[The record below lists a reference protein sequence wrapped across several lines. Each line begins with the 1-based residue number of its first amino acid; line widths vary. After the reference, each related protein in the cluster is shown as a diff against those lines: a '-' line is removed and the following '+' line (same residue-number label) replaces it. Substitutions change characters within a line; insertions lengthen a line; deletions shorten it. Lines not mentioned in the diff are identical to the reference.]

1 MTTRRVLA
9 AGAAAIMV
17 AIGLMAVPAT
27 ADATHT
33 LVTLNFTGNGCD
45 ACVITPRQLIYASDN
60 GGQEASW
67 DGQPRK
73 VRGDSVTFRVPTENT
88 RGMYFYIDEPAFDS
102 DGFYDAAPMVVFQY
116 AGYQPGEWV
125 ERSQAVKASSASPCW
140 AGTTEAS
147 VSLSVNVRKVR
158 VEGVKM
164 IGNKT
169 TGGPTKVRLPLAW
182 VAPTEKAFGG
192 FVPADRGV
200 VAANGDPGCGGT
212 S

>member
-1 MTTRRVLA
+1 MMTRRVLA
-9 AGAAAIMV
+9 AGAAAVMV
-17 AIGLMAVPAT
+17 AIGLTAAPAT
-27 ADATHT
+27 ADSTHT

-45 ACVITPRQLIYASDN
+45 GCVITPRQLIYATDN
-60 GGQEASW
+60 GGQEVSW

-73 VRGDSVTFRVPTENT
+73 VRGDSVTFRVPTEST

-125 ERSQAVKASSASPCW
+125 ERSQAVKASSGSPCW

-158 VEGVKM
+158 VEGVSD
-164 IGNKT
+164 T
-169 TGGPTKVRLPLAW
+169 RVRQPLAW
-182 VAPTEKAFGG
+182 VAPTEEAFGG
-192 FVPADRGV
+192 FMNTDRGV
-200 VAANGDPGCGGT
+200 IAANGDPGCGGT

>member
-1 MTTRRVLA
+1 MMA
-9 AGAAAIMV
+9 
-17 AIGLMAVPAT
+17 AIGLTAVPAT
-27 ADATHT
+27 ADSTHT

-45 ACVITPRQLIYASDN
+45 GCVITPRQLIYASDN

-73 VRGDSVTFRVPTENT
+73 VRGDSVTFRVPTEST

-116 AGYQPGEWV
+116 KGYEPGERV
-125 ERSQAVKASSASPCW
+125 ERSQAIKASSASPCW
-140 AGTTEAS
+140 AGTS
-147 VSLSVNVRKVR
+147 KDKVSLDVNVRKVR
-158 VEGVKM
+158 VEGVSD
-164 IGNKT
+164 T
-169 TGGPTKVRLPLAW
+169 RVRQPLAW
-182 VAPTEKAFGG
+182 VAPTEAAFGG
-192 FVPADRGV
+192 FMNTDRGI